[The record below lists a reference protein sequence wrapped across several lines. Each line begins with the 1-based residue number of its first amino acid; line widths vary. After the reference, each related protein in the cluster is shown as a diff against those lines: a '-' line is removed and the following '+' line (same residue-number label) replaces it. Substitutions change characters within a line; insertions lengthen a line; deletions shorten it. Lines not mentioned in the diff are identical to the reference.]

1 MIGTKFYGF
10 CFVSKEKV
18 ETVGRH
24 GARTLEVACQ
34 ILWCELG
41 VGGNEFSDARVRGR
55 VEGIGGCWRPELGSG
70 IGGWAWHCGS
80 VDCCVRGGRSIDG
93 GVLSRRVS
101 VRPVSFL
108 SGVAMGS
115 PSWRR

>member
-18 ETVGRH
+18 ETVGGH
-24 GARTLEVACQ
+24 GARTLKVTCQ
-34 ILWCELG
+34 ILGCELG
-41 VGGNEFSDARVRGR
+41 GGGDEFSDARVWGR
-55 VEGIGGCWRPELGSG
+55 VEGIGGCWRPEFGSG
-70 IGGWAWHCGS
+70 IGGWAWHCRS
-80 VDCCVRGGRSIDG
+80 VGRCARGGRSIDVS
-93 GVLSRRVS
+93 VLNRRVP

-108 SGVAMGS
+108 SGVAMGF